1 MPITDKLLKVKTE
14 LLQESEEY
22 IRSKRL
28 RQLFLVGDIT
38 RSPFLRSVWR
48 CASGYG
54 MTVSCWTP
62 VARVPD
68 AAAAVADFEHLS
80 CAPDAV
86 LFVKSQDIDCS
97 YYDGVSACAEATAAL
112 LSNAV
117 NLHGKHVLIIGRGH
131 AVKGLPRLLIKQN
144 AAVSVVHSKSSQKLV
159 QELCKTADVVINA
172 APSIPYFLSC
182 KGLLLDIGN
191 VANYEAETYFNDI
204 GMLTTAYLL
213 RRCTMR
219 GGCDE

>member
-1 MPITDKLLKVKTE
+1 MPITDKLLKVKSE

-22 IRSKRL
+22 IRSKKL

-48 CASGYG
+48 CANGYN
-54 MTVSCWTP
+54 MTVCCW
-62 VARVPD
+62 ARTGLIPD
-68 AAAAVADFEHLS
+68 AAAAVVDFEHLS
-80 CAPDAV
+80 CSPDAV
-86 LFVKSQDIDCS
+86 LFVKSQDIDHS
-97 YYDGVSACAEATAAL
+97 YYDGTSACAEATAAL
-112 LSNAV
+112 LSNAI

-131 AVKGLPRLLIKQN
+131 AVKGLSELLIKQN
-144 AAVSVVHSKSSQKLV
+144 AAVSVVHSKNSQKLV
-159 QELCKTADVVINA
+159 QELCKIADVVINA
-172 APSIPYFLSC
+172 APNIPYFLSC
-182 KGLLLDIGN
+182 KGLLLDIGR

-213 RRCTMR
+213 RRCIVR

>member
-1 MPITDKLLKVKTE
+1 MPITDKLLKVKTA

-22 IRSKRL
+22 IKQHTLKPLYMFGDFTQSKFMQRIWSCAL
-28 RQLFLVGDIT
+28 GYRMNVGCW
-38 RSPFLRSVWR
+38 SPVTS
-48 CASGYG
+48 
-54 MTVSCWTP
+54 
-62 VARVPD
+62 VPD
-68 AAAAVADFEHLS
+68 GAAAVVDFEHLTCS
-80 CAPDAV
+80 PDSIM
-86 LFVKSQDIDCS
+86 LLKSQDIDCS

-131 AVKGLPRLLIKQN
+131 AVKGLPELLIKQN

-191 VANYEAETYFNDI
+191 VANYEAETYFNGI
-204 GMLTTAYLL
+204 GMLTIAYLL
-213 RRCTMR
+213 KRCVK
-219 GGCDE
+219 E